1 MSDNLIQVQFGPRAP
16 DDLPGI
22 LRELADAAERGEVKG
37 MVYAYLRDDFYQTGL
52 SASPQQALVMSTI
65 LHKRTVEKLFE

>member
-1 MSDNLIQVQFGPRAP
+1 MSAELIAAQFGPRAP
-16 DDLPGI
+16 DDLPAI
-22 LRELADAAERGEVKG
+22 LRELADAAERGEIKG

-65 LHKRTVEKLFE
+65 LHRRTVEKLFE

>member
-1 MSDNLIQVQFGPRAP
+1 MSDKIVAVQFGPRAP

-22 LRELADAAERGEVKG
+22 LRELADAAERGEVTG
-37 MVYAYLRDDFYQTGL
+37 MVFAYVRDDLYQTGL

-65 LHKRTVEKLFE
+65 LHERAVEKLFD

>member
-37 MVYAYLRDDFYQTGL
+37 MVYAYLRDDFYQTGV
-52 SASPQQALVMSTI
+52 SASPQQGLLMSTL
-65 LHKRTVEKLFE
+65 LHKRTVDNLFE